1 MPTNYNRIARN
12 VPVTTQ
18 ADPRQVPNDSAGFV
32 FQADILTRLER
43 FLILGAEGSTYYI
56 SHQEHALRNVQTVT
70 QALAQEPIK
79 AIDLALDV
87 SVKGRAMKQDAGL
100 YLIAEALK
108 HPTIEVRQHAA
119 HVALQMTRTGS
130 TLLSL
135 IAYIGKERGTGKIV
149 RGLINEWY
157 NSRTAREV
165 AYQVLKYA
173 NRATWTHGD
182 VIRRGH
188 PKPSTPDHDAIF
200 KWLLHNTEKNG
211 AYALEGEIADYL
223 RGYDALRIGDERTV
237 LGLVE
242 RFGFTHDMIPSER
255 LTANVWR
262 LLLEKGL
269 AMTAL
274 TRNLGSLTAKGLLD
288 EHAVLMGVVE
298 AFRQER
304 ITKGRVHPMTLYQ
317 ALKVYASG
325 KGVRG
330 SLTWNPKRQVIDA
343 LDRAFYLAF
352 GNLTQSNKRIHVALD
367 HSGSMTTGNVLGM
380 PSTTPAQ
387 ASVAMGAVLAHQY
400 PYATFTLFGTTINR
414 TEAISPNRRLDDIER
429 SIRRVGE
436 ATDFSVAMNYHA
448 KHDLGEALIMFTDG
462 QVNTGQHVHT
472 SIAELHRKRGAVKVV
487 GAFTESNWTSL
498 TIDDPLYLGI
508 VGFDSSVPQLLTG
521 FLGE

>member
-1 MPTNYNRIARN
+1 MPTNYSRIASN
-12 VPVTTQ
+12 VPVTKQ
-18 ADPRQVPNDSAGFV
+18 ADPRQIQNDSAGFV
-32 FQADILTRLER
+32 FQADALTRLER
-43 FLILGAEGSTYYI
+43 FLILGAEGSTYYV
-56 SHQEHALRNVQTVT
+56 SHQEHALRNVQTVN
-70 QALAQEPIK
+70 QALAHNPM
-79 AIDLALDV
+79 ATIDLALDV
-87 SVKGRAMKQDAGL
+87 SVKGRAMKQDAAL
-100 YLIAEALK
+100 YVIAEALK
-108 HPTIEVRQHAA
+108 HPTVDVRKHAA
-119 HVALQMTRTGS
+119 AAALKMARTGS

-157 NSRTAREV
+157 NTRTAQEV
-165 AYQVLKYA
+165 AFQVVKYA

-188 PKPSTPDHDAIF
+188 PKPATPDHEAIF
-200 KWLLHNTEKNG
+200 KWLLHNSEKNG
-211 AYALEGEIADYL
+211 AYALEGDIADYL
-223 RGYDALRIGDERTV
+223 RGYDALRTADESTAIA
-237 LGLVE
+237 LVE

-255 LTANVWR
+255 LTPKVWR

-269 AMTAL
+269 AITAL

-288 EHAVLMGVVE
+288 DHAVLVKIVE
-298 AFRQER
+298 AFSQER

-330 SLTWNPKRQVIDA
+330 SLTWDPKRQVIDA

-367 HSGSMTTGNVLGM
+367 HSGSMTSGNVLGM

-400 PYATFTLFGTTINR
+400 PYATFTLFGTSISR

-436 ATDFSVAMNYHA
+436 ATDFSVAMDYHA

-472 SIAELHRKRGAVKVV
+472 SIDELRRKRGAVKVV
-487 GAFTESNWTSL
+487 GAFTEANYISL

-508 VGFDSSVPQLLTG
+508 AGFDSSVPQLLTG